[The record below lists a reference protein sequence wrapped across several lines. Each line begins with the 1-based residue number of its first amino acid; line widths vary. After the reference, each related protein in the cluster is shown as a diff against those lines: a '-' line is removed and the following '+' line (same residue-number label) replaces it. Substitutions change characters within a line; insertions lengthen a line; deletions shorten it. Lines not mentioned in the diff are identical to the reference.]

1 MTTGA
6 RVRIVVCVKHIIGPP
21 LAGFADGAIS
31 LRNGP
36 NPLDLNAV
44 EEALQLRARSGG
56 EVAVITVG
64 PPQAELTLRRAIM
77 MGADRA
83 IRLWDESMD
92 RADSFVA
99 ADALCAALK
108 ATGFDLLLCGARSA
122 DTASGVVGALLAEQ
136 LDLPLIAGAFGLKY
150 DARAGQISAD
160 KKLER
165 GMRETYVAR
174 LPAVVTIERGPN
186 EPRWYGGR
194 WVHRLVQHRVELR
207 DLKSLGTSL
216 PSQSRPVGIVGVTP
230 PRPRTKLG
238 VNVAS
243 LSPEER
249 LMLMLGRTRKSG
261 ARALASDR
269 PEDAAR
275 KIKEHLDKWL
285 G

>member
-6 RVRIVVCVKHIIGPP
+6 AVRIVVCVKHIIGPP
-21 LAGFADGAIS
+21 LAGFAGGEIALHNS
-31 LRNGP
+31 P

-44 EEALQLRARSGG
+44 EEALQLRARTGG

-64 PPQAELTLRRAIM
+64 PPQADLTLRRAVM

-83 IRLWDESMD
+83 IRLWDESIG
-92 RADSFVA
+92 RADTFVA
-99 ADALCAALK
+99 AQALCAALK
-108 ATGFDLLLCGARSA
+108 AIGFDLLLCGARSA
-122 DTASGVVGALLAEQ
+122 DTASGIVGTLLAER
-136 LDLPLIAGAFGLKY
+136 LGLPLIAGAFGLKY
-150 DARAGQISAD
+150 DAGAGEISAD
-160 KKLER
+160 KKLDR
-165 GMRETYVAR
+165 GMRETYLAH

-194 WVHRLVQHRVELR
+194 WVHRLLKHRVELR
-207 DLKSLGTSL
+207 DLKSLGASL
-216 PSQSRPVGIVGVTP
+216 PLESRAVGIVGVTP

-243 LSPEER
+243 LSPEDR
-249 LMLMLGRTRKSG
+249 LGMMLGRTRKS
-261 ARALASDR
+261 ATRAVAGDR

-285 G
+285 S

>member
-21 LAGFADGAIS
+21 LAGFTDGEIS

-99 ADALCAALK
+99 ADALSADLK

-136 LDLPLIAGAFGLKY
+136 LDLPLIAGAFGLEY
-150 DARAGQISAD
+150 DARAGQIRAD

-165 GMRETYVAR
+165 GMRETYEAR

-186 EPRWYGGR
+186 EPRWYGGS
-194 WVHRLVQHRVELR
+194 WVHRLMKHRVELH
-207 DLKSLGTSL
+207 DLKF
-216 PSQSRPVGIVGVTP
+216 PIQSRPVGIVRVTP

-238 VNVAS
+238 INVAS
-243 LSPEER
+243 LSPEEK

-269 PEDAAR
+269 PEDTAR
-275 KIKEHLDKWL
+275 KIKEHLDRWL

>member
-1 MTTGA
+1 
-6 RVRIVVCVKHIIGPP
+6 
-21 LAGFADGAIS
+21 

-77 MGADRA
+77 MGADRS

-92 RADSFVA
+92 RTDSFVA
-99 ADALCAALK
+99 AHALSAAVK
-108 ATGFDLLLCGARSA
+108 ATGFDLLLCGARSN
-122 DTASGVVGALLAEQ
+122 DTASGVVGALMAEQ
-136 LDLPLIAGAFGLKY
+136 LGLPLIAGASGLKY
-150 DARAGQISAD
+150 DARAGEIRAD

-194 WVHRLVQHRVELR
+194 WVHRLVKHRVELR
-207 DLKSLGTSL
+207 DLKL
-216 PSQSRPVGIVGVTP
+216 PIQSRPVGIVRVTP

-261 ARALASDR
+261 ARALAGDR